1 MTWAERA
8 ADAYAIR
15 HGYGK
20 DLVTGFDKTN
30 KAYRF
35 FGYSKEAVMAM
46 IKAGRFETQLSLM
59 DKLRINAMVPSIA
72 RSRLHG
78 LYPSGAD
85 RYREIMKVSIQG
97 LKANNAN
104 PEFVRRYI
112 EDIEQ
117 MIKSI
122 ENYDETRGY
131 MAKQEVRYKLML
143 KYLSVTSWIDI
154 IVHGRVVPEIEQLI
168 GQLDRLSNNLLSFY
182 GEKFNQ
188 LARR

>member
-1 MTWAERA
+1 M
-8 ADAYAIR
+8 
-15 HGYGK
+15 
-20 DLVTGFDKTN
+20 
-30 KAYRF
+30 
-35 FGYSKEAVMAM
+35 
-46 IKAGRFETQLSLM
+46 
-59 DKLRINAMVPSIA
+59 
-72 RSRLHG
+72 
-78 LYPSGAD
+78 
-85 RYREIMKVSIQG
+85 
-97 LKANNAN
+97 
-104 PEFVRRYI
+104 RRYI

-143 KYLSVTSWIDI
+143 KYMSVTSWIDI